1 MAELATMA
9 RPYANAVFGIARQ
22 DNDLER
28 WSRMLRF
35 LAVASADPQVKL
47 LLDSPEVPDEQKG
60 FRLAEVCGDELN
72 DRARKLTQV
81 LASNKR
87 LDLVDEIREQFE
99 VLRAAEEK
107 VLDVE
112 VGVAPGQSF
121 QDQLQCLPVRALE
134 VGQVALEG
142 LLQLVHCIVHV
153 PFDHGAETSPSGIQ
167 LAMNLFPP
175 RRDQLHRDVGR

>member
-99 VLRAAEEK
+99 VLRAADKGYRSATIGKYHSNRVDEGN
-107 VLDVE
+107 DTPRTRGGFDHFAGFVE
-112 VGVAPGQSF
+112 MTAI
-121 QDQLQCLPVRALE
+121 LCLRESSERTRALRLRPAR
-134 VGQVALEG
+134 G
-142 LLQLVHCIVHV
+142 
-153 PFDHGAETSPSGIQ
+153 D
-167 LAMNLFPP
+167 
-175 RRDQLHRDVGR
+175 RR

>member
-35 LAVASADPQVKL
+35 LAVAAADPQVKL
-47 LLDSPEVPDEQKG
+47 LLDSPEVADEQKA

-99 VLRAAEEK
+99 VLRAAEEEI
-107 VLDVE
+107 LDVE
-112 VGVAPGQSF
+112 VVSAYPLTDEQGAAIARSLTAKYSKEVDLSSTVDPNLLGGAIIRAGDTVIDGS
-121 QDQLQCLPVRALE
+121 VRGKLE
-134 VGQVALEG
+134 KLAES
-142 LLQLVHCIVHV
+142 LLR
-153 PFDHGAETSPSGIQ
+153 T
-167 LAMNLFPP
+167 
-175 RRDQLHRDVGR
+175 